1 MTTANKLTYEDYA
14 SMPDDG
20 QRYEVIDGELHLLPT
35 PFLTHQRI
43 LGRLLCHSAP
53 CVEPDRG
60 ELFIAPFDVI
70 LSPSNVVQ
78 PDLMFVA
85 REHASRIQLHG
96 IVRAPDIAIEI
107 LGDFTRDRDEV
118 VKRDLYER
126 FRVPEYWIV
135 DPDAKTVKVLRR
147 EIARYETVATF
158 SDNDTFTSPT
168 FPDLQLPL
176 ATIFA

>member
-1 MTTANKLTYEDYA
+1 MATAKKLTYEDYA

-20 QRYEVIDGELHLLPT
+20 KRYEVIDGELHVLPT
-35 PFLTHQRI
+35 PFLPHQRVLSRLSRHVFACAEKDGGDLL
-43 LGRLLCHSAP
+43 LGPL
-53 CVEPDRG
+53 
-60 ELFIAPFDVI
+60 DVI
-70 LSPSNVVQ
+70 LSPHNVVQ

-96 IVRAPDIAIEI
+96 IVGAPDIAIEI
-107 LGDFTRDRDEV
+107 LGDFTRHRDEV

-135 DPDAKTVKVLRR
+135 DPDAKTVKILRR
-147 EIARYETVATF
+147 EIARYETVA
-158 SDNDTFTSPT
+158 DLHNDDTFTSPT

>member
-1 MTTANKLTYEDYA
+1 MTTEKKFTYEDYA

-20 QRYEVIDGELHLLPT
+20 QRYEVINGELHILPT
-35 PFLTHQRI
+35 PFPSHQRI
-43 LGRLLCHSAP
+43 LGRLLCWVAP
-53 CVEPDRG
+53 CAEESDRD
-60 ELFIAPFDVI
+60 ELSS

-85 REHASRIQLHG
+85 RAHASRVQLHA
-96 IVRAPDIAIEI
+96 IVGAPDIAIEI
-107 LGDFTRDRDEV
+107 LGDFTRDR
-118 VKRDLYER
+118 
-126 FRVPEYWIV
+126 
-135 DPDAKTVKVLRR
+135 
-147 EIARYETVATF
+147 ETVATF

>member
-1 MTTANKLTYEDYA
+1 MLTYEDYA

-20 QRYEVIDGELHLLPT
+20 QRCEVINGELHILPT
-35 PFLTHQRI
+35 PFPTHQRI
-43 LGRLLCHSAP
+43 LGRLHRHIAP
-53 CVEPDRG
+53 CAEESDRG
-60 ELFIAPFDVI
+60 ELFIAPLDVI

-85 REHASRIQLHG
+85 RAHASRVQLHA
-96 IVRAPDIAIEI
+96 IVGAPDIAIEI

-135 DPDAKTVKVLRR
+135 DPDAKTVRVLRR
-147 EIARYETVATF
+147 ATARYETVATF
-158 SDNDTFTSPT
+158 SDNDSFTSPT

>member
-1 MTTANKLTYEDYA
+1 MATAKKLTYEDYA

-20 QRYEVIDGELHLLPT
+20 KRYEVIDGAIHELPT

-43 LGRLLCHSAP
+43 LGRLHRRIYSCA
-53 CVEPDRG
+53 EADGG
-60 ELFIAPFDVI
+60 ELFIAPLDVI

-85 REHASRIQLHG
+85 RQHASRVQLHG
-96 IVRAPDIAIEI
+96 IVGAPDIAIEI

-118 VKRDLYER
+118 VKRELYER

-158 SDNDTFTSPT
+158 SNNDTFTSPT
-168 FPDLQLPL
+168 FRDLQLSL